1 MEEVNVDAIASPAHH
16 HHRSHHSSHQQL
28 SGTLTGTSTGTL
40 SGGGVSGG
48 VGDMTAVHNELLWV
62 KANLNEKE
70 LELAELREQHL
81 SLVKQSEQARV
92 NWEEALTSKDRAIE
106 QMEAAIVAQ
115 DRSIKKQQEVESV
128 RQSAESVDPSNSLP
142 TPTPGGADANVS
154 NVNNSNNALA
164 DVLTASLAHPLLD
177 DLRTRLSAAEKS
189 AEKYKTA
196 AHSYR
201 KRAKAAEAENQAL
214 RQLMVSAGMNV
225 AGHGHE
231 PAASVPLPTTHTP
244 AVRQSAP
251 AGPVSTPSP
260 AYDASDAALR
270 ERCVLLE
277 KQLGSTS
284 AREQAARRA
293 LADAARVQREVKR
306 LLLKIN
312 SSDSDTTTTT

>member
-1 MEEVNVDAIASPAHH
+1 MVSSSPDLSSPPSPGAYSRHIEFHLGPIVSRVSLHNPSTSGAPSARTLMEEVNVDAIASPAHH
-16 HHRSHHSSHQQL
+16 HHRSHHHQQL

-201 KRAKAAEAENQAL
+201 KRAKAA
-214 RQLMVSAGMNV
+214 
-225 AGHGHE
+225 
-231 PAASVPLPTTHTP
+231 
-244 AVRQSAP
+244 
-251 AGPVSTPSP
+251 
-260 AYDASDAALR
+260 
-270 ERCVLLE
+270 
-277 KQLGSTS
+277 
-284 AREQAARRA
+284 
-293 LADAARVQREVKR
+293 
-306 LLLKIN
+306 
-312 SSDSDTTTTT
+312 